1 MATNLALE
9 HPDYPSVLN
18 LLAQYQM
25 VLEQNQNAEKTLRHS
40 LELDDKNP
48 ETLLALGTLNRLSNS
63 HEIAQTYL
71 KKAIE
76 LNPGIIEAYLELGQS
91 LQDQR
96 LDDQALQIYNKA
108 IEQVSKDPRPYVY
121 AANAY
126 KASRD
131 FRSAELMLQQAAQLA
146 PSDQSIRRQLS
157 AVVAQNLLDNLQEA
171 PKRK

>member
-1 MATNLALE
+1 MN
-9 HPDYPSVLN
+9 
-18 LLAQYQM
+18 
-25 VLEQNQNAEKTLRHS
+25 
-40 LELDDKNP
+40 
-48 ETLLALGTLNRLSNS
+48 
-63 HEIAQTYL
+63 
-71 KKAIE
+71 
-76 LNPGIIEAYLELGQS
+76 
-91 LQDQR
+91 
-96 LDDQALQIYNKA
+96 DQALQIYNKA